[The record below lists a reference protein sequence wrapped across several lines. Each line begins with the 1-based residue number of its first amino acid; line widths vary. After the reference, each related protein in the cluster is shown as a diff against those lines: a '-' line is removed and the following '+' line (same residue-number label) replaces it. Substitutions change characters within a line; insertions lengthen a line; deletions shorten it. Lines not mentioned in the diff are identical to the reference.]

1 MLASLGLTDRI
12 PLASLA
18 KSFEEIYRPGSSEPI
33 RLSRQSDGL
42 YLLQRLRDEAHR
54 FAISYHRTLRG
65 KRMTVGA
72 LDGVAGLGP
81 KRRTRLIEQFGG
93 LAALRNASV
102 DELVGLSWLPADVG
116 AAVYERLH
124 TPMAASGPSRDER
137 H

>member
-1 MLASLGLTDRI
+1 
-12 PLASLA
+12 
-18 KSFEEIYRPGSSEPI
+18 
-33 RLSRQSDGL
+33 
-42 YLLQRLRDEAHR
+42 
-54 FAISYHRTLRG
+54 
-65 KRMTVGA
+65 MTVGA

-81 KRRTRLIEQFGG
+81 TRRTRLIEQFGG